1 MAEPQTKLDRAL
13 NALRDDVWSEHQHR
27 RVGRRLEE
35 ALPPAQK
42 QRRRWVPAAGAIVAA
57 AACVALWL
65 TWRAASAPLESG
77 AALGNSLSP
86 ARATLADGSLVDIDR
101 GGRIK
106 VVTDQPEETR
116 VEVLAGRAEFDVQK
130 RVNRPF
136 FAVIRGVEVRVVGT
150 HFSTEL
156 DLSRPPGLVRVS
168 VQHGVVEVRA
178 PSGDHLARL
187 KAGDALEISLAKQ
200 DRTAEAA
207 ASVGAVASALPA
219 SAEPTGVAVPGDSAA
234 LPGNSAAVPGNSA
247 APARALDASE
257 LFEAGREARRAGNV
271 QAAVKAYA
279 ALIKQFPSDER
290 VAVAALELGRLRMD
304 SLHAY
309 GSAAEAFRRAMSAA
323 RNEGIREDA
332 LARLIEALSAMGDQ
346 TACLDAQR
354 SYQARYPR
362 GVHAAAVRSRCSRA
376 EP

>member
-1 MAEPQTKLDRAL
+1 MAESQTKLKRAL
-13 NALRDDVWSEHQHR
+13 GALRDDVWSEHQHR
-27 RVGRRLEE
+27 RVGKQLEE
-35 ALPPAQK
+35 ALQPAKK
-42 QRRRWVPAAGAIVAA
+42 QRRRWLPVAGATAA
-57 AACVALWL
+57 TAACLAAWL
-65 TWRAASAPLESG
+65 TWRALSPPPSDSA
-77 AALGNSLSP
+77 AALGSSLRP

-130 RVNRPF
+130 RPNRPF
-136 FAVIRGVEVRVVGT
+136 FAVVRGVEVRVVGT

-168 VQHGVVEVRA
+168 VQRGIVEVRA
-178 PSGDHLARL
+178 PGGDHLARL
-187 KAGDALEISLAKQ
+187 NAGDALEVSLAKQ
-200 DRTAEAA
+200 NDSGEAV
-207 ASVGAVASALPA
+207 ASAGAVASAPPLLTDQP
-219 SAEPTGVAVPGDSAA
+219 PTGSA
-234 LPGNSAAVPGNSA
+234 PTNSA
-247 APARALDASE
+247 APARVLDASE

-309 GSAAEAFRRAMSAA
+309 GPAAEAFRRAMAAA

-332 LARLIEALSAMGDQ
+332 LARLIEALSALGDQ
-346 TACLDAQR
+346 VACLEEQR
-354 SYQARYPR
+354 RYQARYPR
-362 GVHAAAVRSRCSRA
+362 GVHAAAVRSRCTRV
-376 EP
+376 EQ